1 MRTLIKKVKGGEKID
16 DKNRREF
23 IVEHLN
29 IYVASY
35 LFDGMMKQCPKKDDE
50 QAIDSRK
57 SLLIIPE
64 YFLKRLTEML
74 NIKVC
79 WGINNYI

>member
-23 IVEHLN
+23 IIEHLN

-35 LFDGMMKQCPKKDDE
+35 LFDAMLKQCPTEKNKAKICK
-50 QAIDSRK
+50 QK
-57 SLLIIPE
+57 SLRIVPD

-79 WGINNYI
+79 